1 MKLPDFS
8 HFGILFKSYMVKSQT
23 LLFVSLFTIKDV
35 KKSDYY
41 RKDLSVF

>member
-23 LLFVSLFTIKDV
+23 LFVSFFTIKDV
-35 KKSDYY
+35 KKLDYY